1 MKNRRALL
9 VTAVLLVVGILVDVV
24 TGADSAFPG
33 YAASIGLFGCI
44 VIIIGSKWLGKLF
57 IQAPEDYYPQ
67 DTPPDHVEDLRG

>member
-1 MKNRRALL
+1 VKNRRALI
-9 VTAVLLVVGILVDVV
+9 VTGALFALGILVDVL
-24 TGADSAFPG
+24 TGAKGPFPG

-57 IQAPEDYYPQ
+57 IQAPEDYYPD